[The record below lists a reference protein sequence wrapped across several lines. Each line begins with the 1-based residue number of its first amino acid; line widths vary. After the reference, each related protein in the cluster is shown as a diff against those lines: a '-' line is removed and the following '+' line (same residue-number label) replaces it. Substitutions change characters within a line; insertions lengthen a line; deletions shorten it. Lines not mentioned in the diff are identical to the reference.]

1 MKNEDVLRRTAE
13 DYSSYITNTNIEKKL
28 EPVNKAIDDM
38 LARLEEFEAMFT
50 FIEPDVKDS
59 KDILNSILAYKPEF
73 EDLCAK
79 IDSTEFLVAHI
90 KSNLDMLEAKIEE
103 AETKLGVSDTT
114 SKVTEKVSNIFTP
127 LFKKAAERR
136 ATSASTNMELFKT
149 EDYFQT
155 TDLTQ
160 LY

>member
-1 MKNEDVLRRTAE
+1 
-13 DYSSYITNTNIEKKL
+13 
-28 EPVNKAIDDM
+28 M

-59 KDILNSILAYKPEF
+59 KDILNSIQEYKPEF
-73 EDLCAK
+73 QDLCAK

-90 KSNLDMLEAKIEE
+90 KSNLDMLEAKIEV

-127 LFKKAAERR
+127 LFVREISECLEDLAATLIVVAEE
-136 ATSASTNMELFKT
+136 SC
-149 EDYFQT
+149 
-155 TDLTQ
+155 
-160 LY
+160 